1 MILSSMNHFYML
13 QLTCWAFICPGSQ
26 DLTVDVCCPLLVLF
40 QKLPLTEYPLY
51 LRLLAGPDTDV
62 LSFVL
67 KENETGEVEVRQWLS
82 WFLHER

>member
-1 MILSSMNHFYML
+1 MS
-13 QLTCWAFICPGSQ
+13 AP
-26 DLTVDVCCPLLVLF
+26 VAVLF

-67 KENETGEVEVRQWLS
+67 KENETGEVEVRL
-82 WFLHER
+82 

>member
-1 MILSSMNHFYML
+1 MPRQPRSHR
-13 QLTCWAFICPGSQ
+13 QCP
-26 DLTVDVCCPLLVLF
+26 CPLAVLV

-67 KENETGEVEVRQWLS
+67 KENETGEVEVRG
-82 WFLHER
+82 